1 MEFRIILFL
10 RMSATI
16 KKIKKDRRR
25 QKIKAKGEEEG
36 KMRRRGKGRESRNS
50 SDLIFIKN
58 PYDSDSS
65 RLIAYKRG
73 GNKKAFYYLLFFFFP

>member
-36 KMRRRGKGRESRNS
+36 KMRRRGKGREG
-50 SDLIFIKN
+50 KAG
-58 PYDSDSS
+58 
-65 RLIAYKRG
+65 IAQT
-73 GNKKAFYYLLFFFFP
+73 